1 MVKMMLNVV
10 VVIITIRLVLVA
22 IRSILKRA
30 TVAPCDVLISLI
42 STALQVCT
50 QSRMGPLVCIL
61 GHPTTGCDC
70 FG

>member
-1 MVKMMLNVV
+1 MIIVV
-10 VVIITIRLVLVA
+10 VDVTDLVLLLVA

-30 TVAPCDVLISLI
+30 TVAPSDVLISLI
-42 STALQVCT
+42 SIALQVCT

-61 GHPTTGCDC
+61 GHATSQHC